1 MFISFMSKRYY
12 FDVEDKDLIQIL
24 NLHEE
29 KETLGVI
36 INTLLDENKDGL
48 LESIKDEIE
57 EKSKLYNNLNKTLK
71 KKA

>member
-1 MFISFMSKRYY
+1 MTKRYY
-12 FDVEDKDLIQIL
+12 FDVEDSDLIQIL

-29 KETLGVI
+29 KETLSVI
-36 INTLLDENKDGL
+36 INTLLDENKDEL